1 MAEPAAHLSDDDDST
16 PAISNQNAPQDV
28 GGVAGKRLQSFI
40 DRIERLESEKSELAE
55 DVKEIYAELKS
66 VGFDPRIV
74 KKIIRLRK
82 VEIEKRR
89 EEDELLEL
97 YKSAIGME

>member
-1 MAEPAAHLSDDDDST
+1 MAKSAAQLSDDGDT
-16 PAISNQNAPQDV
+16 PAVSNENAPQDV
-28 GGVAGKRLQSFI
+28 GGVAGKRLLSFI
-40 DRIERLESEKSELAE
+40 DRIERLESEKAEMAE
-55 DVKEIYAELKS
+55 DIKEIYAELKA
-66 VGFDPRIV
+66 VGFEPKIV

-82 VEIEKRR
+82 VEIDKRR

>member
-1 MAEPAAHLSDDDDST
+1 MATSAARTSDDTDA
-16 PAISNQNAPQDV
+16 PAISNENAPQDV
-28 GGVAGKRLQSFI
+28 GGVAGKRLLSFI
-40 DRIERLESEKSELAE
+40 DRIERLESEKAEMAE
-55 DVKEIYAELKS
+55 DIKEIYAELKS
-66 VGFDPRIV
+66 VGFETKIV

-82 VEIEKRR
+82 IEVDKRR